1 MNLFLKTQTRLSFGV
16 SNSHSASYGPTP
28 TVPQTDRLGPISP
41 PRHRNLWSGRG
52 RDDLWQVF
60 QFCVQIG
67 RSWQAWWRQKRQKWH
82 PNMWYQWTKLSML
95 GIIFSEVYEPS
106 HLGEKHRKIEDE
118 KQSNKLMAK
127 NKEKYTKTH
136 TNHTKKKHEKR
147 NVCLLVI
154 GYQINSQHRKLTE
167 NKSAVTIICVD
178 YQLQNWRGHKWT

>member
-106 HLGEKHRKIEDE
+106 FRRKASENWGWKTIKQTHGQEQRKIQKDTY
-118 KQSNKLMAK
+118 KSYKKTMK
-127 NKEKYTKTH
+127 NGTYVYWLLDIKSTH
-136 TNHTKKKHEKR
+136 N
-147 NVCLLVI
+147 I
-154 GYQINSQHRKLTE
+154 GN
-167 NKSAVTIICVD
+167 
-178 YQLQNWRGHKWT
+178 

>member
-118 KQSNKLMAK
+118 KNQTNSWPRTKK
-127 NKEKYTKTH
+127 NTKRH
-136 TNHTKKKHEKR
+136 IQIIQKKKHEKR

-178 YQLQNWRGHKWT
+178 YQLQN